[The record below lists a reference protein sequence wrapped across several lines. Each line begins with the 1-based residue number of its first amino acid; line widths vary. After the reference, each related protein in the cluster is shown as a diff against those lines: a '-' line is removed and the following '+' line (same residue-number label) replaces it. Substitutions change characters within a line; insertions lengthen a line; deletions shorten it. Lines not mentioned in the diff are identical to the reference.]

1 MATYPLIL
9 LNSDSNSSFVRSIL
23 QSVKDLNLKVI
34 FIFFTMFVSP
44 DYVKLSELD
53 FLAENRPLDNIHLED
68 KFLNDTTYGH
78 VTKN

>member
-1 MATYPLIL
+1 
-9 LNSDSNSSFVRSIL
+9 
-23 QSVKDLNLKVI
+23 
-34 FIFFTMFVSP
+34 MFVSP

-68 KFLNDTTYGH
+68 KSLNDTTYGH